1 MSNYDPLETIKER
14 WPYFIPVDW
23 LGIMM
28 YLNYPFA
35 YRLMQKIIKLFVQ
48 CFYFLHRILLECS
61 WSMKDITYLFLIF
74 TCLQKKWNV
83 SRVYVIW
90 NDRNTIANFLRICSW
105 RNSTLHYV
113 CFTDQ
118 TFVSI
123 FLLFRV
129 AAQGRF
135 RQLASGCSRYHEG
148 RKDFFWRSLALTTQ
162 TTRTTQLKQLYQ
174 LKQSKQLKLF
184 QQFYHFCRLPKLS
197 LYRLFNNLRFT

>member
-90 NDRNTIANFLRICSW
+90 NDRNTIANFLRIGSW

-113 CFTDQ
+113 CFTDL

-123 FLLFRV
+123 FLLFSV
-129 AAQGRF
+129 AAQGRL
-135 RQLASGCSRYHEG
+135 RPLASGCSRYHEG
-148 RKDFFWRSLALTTQ
+148 RKDFF
-162 TTRTTQLKQLYQ
+162 
-174 LKQSKQLKLF
+174 F
-184 QQFYHFCRLPKLS
+184 EVP
-197 LYRLFNNLRFT
+197 